1 MAYWCAP
8 PDRLKKKARKT
19 GWWREEKLFAPHV
32 MRKYT
37 IYPYMIVPLA
47 PTPHPPNT
55 HKHTHTSLEESSACP
70 WTPHEWNLCIN
81 EWFSFKCV
89 EKDID
94 FIPKA
99 QYAFAMPTLRYLTQM
114 HCWCFEP
121 AGFFFK
127 FLYCPPKIKFFWLL
141 QYTWCVTDALLCL
154 TNRAGAVKGPF
165 RHSNTLMPVLIS
177 GGNCFIQYPLLPP
190 PFLSF
195 SCRTVKTPQSTR
207 VIQLHWIESDLLKL
221 HQVICGA
228 HIWNKPADSQL
239 TKSLSPDRNKRLW
252 RQSFSFSN
260 TFSLPL
266 TRLQSFMCLFW
277 SLQPHFG
284 LNA

>member
-1 MAYWCAP
+1 MCGKRHWFH
-8 PDRLKKKARKT
+8 T
-19 GWWREEKLFAPHV
+19 QS
-32 MRKYT
+32 T
-37 IYPYMIVPLA
+37 ICFCHA
-47 PTPHPPNT
+47 NT
-55 HKHTHTSLEESSACP
+55 KVFNTNALLMLWTS
-70 WTPHEWNLCIN
+70 WI
-81 EWFSFKCV
+81 
-89 EKDID
+89 
-94 FIPKA
+94 
-99 QYAFAMPTLRYLTQM
+99 
-114 HCWCFEP
+114 
-121 AGFFFK
+121 FFK

-195 SCRTVKTPQSTR
+195 SCSTVKTPQSTR

-239 TKSLSPDRNKRLW
+239 TKSLSPDPNKRLW